1 MNNMILWSHSQIDS
15 DGKEYI
21 TYVRKDTDFNAK
33 FFNTTGIIVIND
45 YRKNK
50 YEMYPITFANGY
62 PRLGDLI
69 ERGTEETLSEAE
81 IEKKIKNL
89 GQS

>member
-1 MNNMILWSHSQIDS
+1 MNNMILWSHSQISSGGRED
-15 DGKEYI
+15 I
-21 TYVRKDTDFNAK
+21 IYVHKNTNFNAK
-33 FFNTTGIIVIND
+33 SFNTTGITVIND

-50 YEMYPITFANGY
+50 YEMYPIAFVNGY
-62 PRLGDLI
+62 PCLGDLI